1 MQDIKSIT
9 LCSDNLSEITFAP
22 EDIDLLTIK
31 GLSSDI
37 IKFSDGIKVIDTCD
51 KVIMRV
57 KHEANQIIG
66 APYGEFGTIFNLLHQ
81 DHCVVSI
88 DVKYEDGDDECETTI
103 YVPNDGDM
111 TNLCMSTKL
120 TDDGDLLL
128 VISRDDDVG
137 TIFGGNCFA
146 HCCCE

>member
-1 MQDIKSIT
+1 
-9 LCSDNLSEITFAP
+9 
-22 EDIDLLTIK
+22 
-31 GLSSDI
+31 
-37 IKFSDGIKVIDTCD
+37 
-51 KVIMRV
+51 MRV

-88 DVKYEDGDDECETTI
+88 DVKYDDGDDECETTI

-137 TIFGGNCFA
+137 TIFGGHCFA